1 MAAVDIAATLR
12 HYQPVSVRA
21 YDAHD
26 DVRDIAIP
34 HGARTKWKRAA
45 KTIEA
50 RPWVRLDLLDKAGK
64 TLAHV
69 DNDGPAEDVED
80 LAPAATSATARDE
93 RMLALYHRITR
104 DVRAMESRELLDN
117 LAACR
122 EMMKVVT
129 EGMRTLA
136 DIQRAQVA
144 ALAELRAAS
153 SEGGGQADDEML
165 KLLMPLLPA
174 LLARN
179 PAAAAT
185 AAAATAAKPMNG
197 ANGAKT

>member
-1 MAAVDIAATLR
+1 MATVDIAATLR

-50 RPWVRLDLLDKAGK
+50 RPWVRLDLLDKGGK

-69 DNDGPAEDVED
+69 DNDGPAEDIEE
-80 LAPAATSATARDE
+80 LSAASSSATARDE

-104 DVRAMESRELLDN
+104 DVRAMDSRENVELI
-117 LAACR
+117 AACR

-136 DIQRAQVA
+136 EIQRAQYA
-144 ALAELRAAS
+144 ALAELRSSS
-153 SEGGGQADDEML
+153 SEGGGTSEDELM
-165 KLLMPLLPA
+165 KMLMPLIPA

-179 PAAAAT
+179 PT
-185 AAAATAAKPMNG
+185 AAAVAKVATAPAAPPNG
-197 ANGAKT
+197 KTS